1 MGKRCI
7 KKGGINMSDKSNYRK
22 GKMQEIF
29 DKVVYNV
36 QNIVNSGEYEKFLRF
51 RKNFRGY
58 SFNNLIFIY
67 SQFSNATRVAGKATW
82 KKLNREIKKGEKPI
96 YIVAPIPKKFTKKV
110 KKIVDGE
117 EIETLETINY
127 NWYRWVY
134 VYDISQTEGE
144 DIPLQSKSIDGD
156 NMLELYEKLNN
167 ISNIPI
173 IEEEMFGGL
182 KGYYSPK
189 KHIIALRKGLSIN
202 EKTAVLLHEL
212 SHFLYDDFD
221 YKTDRNLSEVFV
233 ESIAFMVADYFGLD
247 TSMCS
252 FNYITKWANGD
263 AKIVLEL
270 GSKVQKCANELINR
284 IENYEIQEIQAVA

>member
-1 MGKRCI
+1 MGKNCI

-29 DKVVYNV
+29 DKVVCNV

-144 DIPLQSKSIDGD
+144 DIPLQSKSIGGD

-189 KHIIALRKGLSIN
+189 KYIIALRKGLSIN
-202 EKTAVLLHEL
+202 EKTAVLLHEI

-221 YKTDRNLSEVFV
+221 YRTDRNLSEVFV

>member
-1 MGKRCI
+1 
-7 KKGGINMSDKSNYRK
+7 MSDKSNYRK

-189 KHIIALRKGLSIN
+189 KHIIALKKGLSIN

-212 SHFLYDDFD
+212 SHGLYDDFD
-221 YKTDRNLSEVFV
+221 YKKDRNLSEVFV
-233 ESIAFMVADYFGLD
+233 ESIAFIVADYFGLD
-247 TSMCS
+247 TSNCS
-252 FNYITKWANGD
+252 FDYITTWAKGD
-263 AKIVLEL
+263 PKTVIEL
-270 GSKVQKCANELINR
+270 GSKIMKCANKFIKDIEKFEMQEL
-284 IENYEIQEIQAVA
+284 ECAA

>member
-1 MGKRCI
+1 
-7 KKGGINMSDKSNYRK
+7 MSDKSNYRK

-182 KGYYSPK
+182 KGYYSTK

-233 ESIAFMVADYFGLD
+233 ESIAFMVADYFRLD

-270 GSKVQKCANELINR
+270 GNKVQKCANELINR